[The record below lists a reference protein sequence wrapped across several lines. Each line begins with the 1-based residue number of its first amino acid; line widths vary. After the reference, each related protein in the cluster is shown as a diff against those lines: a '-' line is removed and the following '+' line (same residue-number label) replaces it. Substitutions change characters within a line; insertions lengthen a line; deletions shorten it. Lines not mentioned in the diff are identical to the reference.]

1 MAVARAL
8 RGRVIETFRRAR
20 RVERSG
26 RGMDEQVH
34 EGPPPAAN
42 LHQMRARLRWG
53 TFNLKTG
60 EPAPVTLEHLSYDV
74 YTAQEV

>member
-1 MAVARAL
+1 
-8 RGRVIETFRRAR
+8 
-20 RVERSG
+20 
-26 RGMDEQVH
+26 MDEQVH